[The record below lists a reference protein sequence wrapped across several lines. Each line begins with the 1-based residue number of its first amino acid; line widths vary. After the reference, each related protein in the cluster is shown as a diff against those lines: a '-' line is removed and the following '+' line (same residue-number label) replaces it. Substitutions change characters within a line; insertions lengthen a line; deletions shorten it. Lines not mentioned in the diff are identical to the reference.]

1 MASKLNPLTQKL
13 EIPTKTTFKFIQN
26 ERNELAF
33 PASVRDFC
41 FLVGFPHRPTAF
53 REPLAFAETC
63 CASNRMLEAPK
74 EREIFEKIK
83 QFRVER
89 CDTAMHDEN
98 VKGSEAKWDFS
109 YLA

>member
-1 MASKLNPLTQKL
+1 VCG
-13 EIPTKTTFKFIQN
+13 IF
-26 ERNELAF
+26 AF
-33 PASVRDFC
+33 SSG
-41 FLVGFPHRPTAF
+41 FLIGQLHFVNLWH
-53 REPLAFAETC
+53 FAETC
-63 CASNRMLEAPK
+63 CASNRMLEAPR